1 MRDLKGMKGILG
13 FPLKGIF
20 PLKKEADTK
29 EGFPV
34 KRTGTVLSFQLSL
47 QLQGPSPPFH
57 SGMRAIREDKNQIG
71 HGAGGACFFSVFPPD
86 FPCKKP

>member
-29 EGFPV
+29 EGFPIA
-34 KRTGTVLSFQLSL
+34 LL
-47 QLQGPSPPFH
+47 
-57 SGMRAIREDKNQIG
+57 
-71 HGAGGACFFSVFPPD
+71 
-86 FPCKKP
+86 

>member
-57 SGMRAIREDKNQIG
+57 LPLQG
-71 HGAGGACFFSVFPPD
+71 
-86 FPCKKP
+86 